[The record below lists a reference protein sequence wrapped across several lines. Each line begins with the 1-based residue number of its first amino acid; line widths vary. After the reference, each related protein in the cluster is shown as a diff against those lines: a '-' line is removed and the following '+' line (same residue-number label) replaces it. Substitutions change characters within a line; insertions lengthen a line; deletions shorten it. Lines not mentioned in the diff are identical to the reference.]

1 MVLYFLGVFDILDFL
16 NRFFVKYALMLAS
29 SPATI
34 IPTVSRV
41 NADMENLRR
50 FEVTIATV
58 PLHGDSKVRN
68 LNELVTVIHRAA
80 ILNGIIRPD
89 QNVDY
94 YVDPIDRVNTPV
106 FNKTFQLIVD
116 NKISDYFQCEHIPFT
131 QKVAD
136 IVALNQ
142 DSITHCVYLE
152 SHISLPESSRT
163 ISMKLSFDSYVDVVM
178 GAVINRTLEAES
190 DIIPHCVDMRLCVAY
205 ASHLIIEKEF
215 KKCSRY
221 LHLNQDLV
229 MQAVQ
234 KMRTSEINQ
243 LIDAE
248 DALTQRNISRVFARI
263 YDAITDHGSHVTV
276 EQCRTFIEE
285 YCTPCRLRITN

>member
-1 MVLYFLGVFDILDFL
+1 
-16 NRFFVKYALMLAS
+16 MLAS
-29 SPATI
+29 AATI
-34 IPTVSRV
+34 IPAVSRV
-41 NADMENLRR
+41 NPDMENLRN
-50 FEVTIATV
+50 FEVALAAV
-58 PLHGDSKVRN
+58 PLHGHGKVN
-68 LNELVTVIHRAA
+68 SLNDLVSVIHRAA
-80 ILNGIIRPD
+80 ILNGIIHPD

-131 QKVAD
+131 HKVTD

-152 SHISLPESSRT
+152 SRINLPESSRT
-163 ISMKLSFDSYVDVVM
+163 VSMKLSFNSYVDVVM
-178 GAVINRTLEAES
+178 GAVINRTLEAET
-190 DIIPHCVDMRLCVAY
+190 DIIPHCADMRLCIAY

-221 LHLNQDLV
+221 LHLNQDLI
-229 MQAVQ
+229 MQAVK

-285 YCTPCRLRITN
+285 YCARRRPAITI